1 MSYFSQDFVDF
12 FNELSQNNN
21 TAWFHKNKKRY
32 VEHVKEPFEDFVAEI
47 ISRMQKEDPGIQ
59 ILPKEAIFRINK
71 DLRFSRDKR
80 PYKQWVSAVVTRG
93 GKKGKDYPGIFFH
106 IGVDGI
112 SVGGGM
118 HRIETADIV
127 KVRTAISQ
135 NMKEFA
141 ALVNDKEFKKK
152 FGELKGEKN
161 KIVQPEFKKN
171 MEKQPLIANKSFYFM
186 AEYKDPKVI
195 TRPDLVDFMV
205 GHYKVGKKLS
215 KFLAD
220 AVK

>member
-12 FNELSQNNN
+12 FDELSKNNN
-21 TAWFHKNKKRY
+21 TTWFHANKKRY
-32 VEHVKEPFEDFVAEI
+32 EEHVKEPFEDFVAEI
-47 ISRMQKEDPGIQ
+47 ISRMQKEDPQIQ
-59 ILPKEAIFRINK
+59 IMPKEAIFRINK

-112 SVGGGM
+112 SVGGGL
-118 HRIETADIV
+118 HKIETADIV

-135 NMKEFA
+135 NMREFA
-141 ALVNDKEFKKK
+141 AIVNDKEFKKK
-152 FGELKGEKN
+152 FGELKGDKN
-161 KIVQPEFKKN
+161 KVVPAEFKKD

-186 AEYKDPKVI
+186 AEYKDPTTA
-195 TRPDLVDFMV
+195 TRKNLVAFMMN
-205 GHYKVGKKLS
+205 HYKVGKKLS

>member
-12 FNELSQNNN
+12 FTELSKNNN
-21 TAWFHKNKKRY
+21 TTWFHANKKRY
-32 VEHVKEPFEDFVAEI
+32 EQSVKEPFEDFVAEI

-59 ILPKEAIFRINK
+59 IMPKEAIFRINK

-135 NMKEFA
+135 NMSEFA
-141 ALVNDKEFKKK
+141 ALVHDKEFKKK
-152 FGELKGEKN
+152 FGELKGERN
-161 KIVQPEFKKN
+161 KVVQPEFKKD
-171 MEKQPLIANKSFYFM
+171 MEKQPLIANKAFYFM
-186 AEYKDPKVI
+186 AQYRDPMTA
-195 TRPDLVDFMV
+195 TRKDLVDFMV

-215 KFLAD
+215 KFLAN
-220 AVK
+220 AVR